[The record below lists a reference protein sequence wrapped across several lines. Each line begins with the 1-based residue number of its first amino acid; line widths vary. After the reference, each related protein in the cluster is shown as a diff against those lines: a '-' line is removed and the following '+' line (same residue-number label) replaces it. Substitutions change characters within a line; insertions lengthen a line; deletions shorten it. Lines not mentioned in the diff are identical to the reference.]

1 MFSSLALCVSCCFC
15 RDCLWIKNYSAAG
28 AGTSSTGGVATT
40 GTDVA
45 TGAVGVGAGAAGFVV
60 GFFTAVFFSGESTIV
75 IFRPSSLAMVS
86 TRAN

>member
-1 MFSSLALCVSCCFC
+1 LFLSRLIVDKKSYSA
-15 RDCLWIKNYSAAG
+15 ITSAAG
-28 AGTSSTGGVATT
+28 AGTSSTGGVVST

-45 TGAVGVGAGAAGFVV
+45 TGAGEVGAGVAGFVV
-60 GFFTAVFFSGESTIV
+60 GFFAAAFFSGESTIV

>member
-15 RDCLWIKNYSAAG
+15 RDCLWIRNYSAAG
-28 AGTSSTGGVATT
+28 TGASSTGAVVST

-45 TGAVGVGAGAAGFVV
+45 TGAVVVEAGVAGLLV
-60 GFFTAVFFSGESTIV
+60 GFFAAAFFSGESTIV